1 MLRAFLLRDAS
12 YTFIYAF
19 LYNLCIVVPIIC
31 LAGLSGFLIKLV
43 VFVASLAASLVLI
56 HHFPAKQFERRH
68 LSILYSG
75 CLSLKIF
82 IMSCLLMLVMVLFFL
97 LFNQIFWPHALA
109 GAAWFM
115 LLEAVLFWNGMIRVF
130 LTSVQLGLK
139 MRILAVLCG
148 WIPLVNIYMLLKVI
162 AIVERELA
170 FEYQKD
176 LVDEVAAETQQCRTK
191 YPILLVHGVFFRDI
205 EALNYWGRIP
215 RFLKQRGAEI
225 YYGNQ
230 DSAQAVAY
238 CGAQLAEQ
246 IQKIVEETGCEKVNI
261 IAHSKGGLD
270 SRYAI
275 SNCGSAPYVASLT
288 TINTPHQGCIFANY
302 LLKKAP
308 AKIVSAVEAVYNG
321 TFRKLGDSDP
331 NFLTAVSDL
340 SDEACLTLNQQ
351 MPNMAGVRYQSVATF
366 VKKASSGK
374 FPLNLFYPIVKHFDG
389 RNDGLVSVE
398 SAGYFEETI
407 VVEPPARRGISHA
420 DVIDLTRENI
430 DGFDVREFY
439 KELILDLKEKGY

>member
-1 MLRAFLLRDAS
+1 M
-12 YTFIYAF
+12 
-19 LYNLCIVVPIIC
+19 VPIIC